1 MKISGGTSGVRQGV
15 IVGVNESKDFS
26 LNGSGYRFKPCY
38 VISPTG
44 NLGPFALPGDSG
56 SLLVSLSKRPVGLII
71 GTNNLTWA
79 CTIENVME
87 D

>member
-1 MKISGGTSGVRQGV
+1 MRQGV

-26 LNGSGYRFKPCY
+26 LIGSVYRFKPCH
-38 VISPTG
+38 VIPRN

-71 GTNNLTWA
+71 GTNDLTWA
-79 CTIENVME
+79 CTIGNVMAKSSIE
-87 D
+87 AFVA